1 MSAYL
6 LRRFG
11 QGLLV
16 LWAAFTLTFF
26 LLQVLP
32 GDAVLIKFQN
42 PDLGLSPAQIAD
54 MRLAYGADSP
64 LWRQYLHTLLAMLHG
79 DFGYSLQAGL
89 AVSSLIA
96 SNLPDTLSLAL
107 PAFLLAVILAFTL
120 AFASRLP
127 GLRWLSNLLQ
137 SLPVLFISLPTF
149 WLGIALI
156 QLFSFQLRWIPVIN
170 PGPLEGLILPVI
182 AVALPIS
189 APLAQ
194 ILMRSM
200 DQVAVQPF
208 VAVARAKGMSETG
221 VLWRHVMGNA
231 LLPALNIAGLLLG
244 ELIAGALITETV
256 FGRSGLGQLTQQA
269 VNNQDIAVLQAV
281 VMISALGFVLINLL
295 VDLVMP
301 RLDPRLQLQ
310 TGGVSLV
317 DYAIAV
323 RRRPEW
329 RRVRLQPGLWLAWA
343 VMITALLMALA
354 PQWFTSANPLEGIPG
369 AQRLAPQAHY
379 WLGTDQLGRDLWT
392 RVVYGAV
399 HSLSAAL
406 IAVAIGLVV
415 GTALGTLAGALAGRV
430 ESTLMRLVDVLLAI
444 PSLLLQLTVIILL
457 GFGTVNA
464 AVAVGVAAIASFARL
479 ARAEVVRVRHSDY
492 VEAARGSGGTFL
504 AIFWRHIL
512 PNSLT
517 AVLAFATLQFGQAML
532 ALATLSFLGYGTP
545 PPVPEWGLL
554 IAEGRNYLST
564 AWWLTTFPGLAVV
577 AVVLA
582 ANRLSRQWSGVRP

>member
-89 AVSSLIA
+89 AVSSLLA

-107 PAFLLAVILAFTL
+107 PAFLLAVALAFAL

-170 PGPLEGLILPVI
+170 PGPLEGLVLPVI

-200 DQVAVQPF
+200 DQ
-208 VAVARAKGMSETG
+208 
-221 VLWRHVMGNA
+221 VMGNA

-301 RLDPRLQLQ
+301 RLDPRLHLQ
-310 TGGVSLV
+310 TGGVK
-317 DYAIAV
+317 
-323 RRRPEW
+323 
-329 RRVRLQPGLWLAWA
+329 
-343 VMITALLMALA
+343 
-354 PQWFTSANPLEGIPG
+354 
-369 AQRLAPQAHY
+369 
-379 WLGTDQLGRDLWT
+379 
-392 RVVYGAV
+392 
-399 HSLSAAL
+399 
-406 IAVAIGLVV
+406 
-415 GTALGTLAGALAGRV
+415 
-430 ESTLMRLVDVLLAI
+430 
-444 PSLLLQLTVIILL
+444 
-457 GFGTVNA
+457 
-464 AVAVGVAAIASFARL
+464 
-479 ARAEVVRVRHSDY
+479 
-492 VEAARGSGGTFL
+492 
-504 AIFWRHIL
+504 
-512 PNSLT
+512 
-517 AVLAFATLQFGQAML
+517 
-532 ALATLSFLGYGTP
+532 
-545 PPVPEWGLL
+545 
-554 IAEGRNYLST
+554 
-564 AWWLTTFPGLAVV
+564 
-577 AVVLA
+577 
-582 ANRLSRQWSGVRP
+582 

>member
-42 PDLGLSPAQIAD
+42 PDLGLSPAQIAE

-79 DFGYSLQAGL
+79 DFGYSLQAV
-89 AVSSLIA
+89 A
-96 SNLPDTLSLAL
+96 
-107 PAFLLAVILAFTL
+107 LAFALT
-120 AFASRLP
+120 FASRLP
-127 GLRWLSNLLQ
+127 GLRWLSNFLQ

-301 RLDPRLQLQ
+301 RLDPRLHLQ
-310 TGGVSLV
+310 TGG
-317 DYAIAV
+317 AK
-323 RRRPEW
+323 
-329 RRVRLQPGLWLAWA
+329 
-343 VMITALLMALA
+343 
-354 PQWFTSANPLEGIPG
+354 
-369 AQRLAPQAHY
+369 
-379 WLGTDQLGRDLWT
+379 
-392 RVVYGAV
+392 
-399 HSLSAAL
+399 
-406 IAVAIGLVV
+406 
-415 GTALGTLAGALAGRV
+415 
-430 ESTLMRLVDVLLAI
+430 
-444 PSLLLQLTVIILL
+444 
-457 GFGTVNA
+457 
-464 AVAVGVAAIASFARL
+464 
-479 ARAEVVRVRHSDY
+479 
-492 VEAARGSGGTFL
+492 
-504 AIFWRHIL
+504 
-512 PNSLT
+512 
-517 AVLAFATLQFGQAML
+517 
-532 ALATLSFLGYGTP
+532 
-545 PPVPEWGLL
+545 
-554 IAEGRNYLST
+554 
-564 AWWLTTFPGLAVV
+564 
-577 AVVLA
+577 
-582 ANRLSRQWSGVRP
+582 